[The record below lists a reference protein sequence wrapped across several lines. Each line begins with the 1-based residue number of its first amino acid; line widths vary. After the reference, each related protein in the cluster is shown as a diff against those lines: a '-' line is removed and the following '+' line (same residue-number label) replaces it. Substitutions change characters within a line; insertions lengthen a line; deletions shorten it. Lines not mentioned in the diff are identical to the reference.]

1 MMAFMTTYILPVL
14 QSIIASRMYSALD
27 DWVRKENTS
36 DEGRFCQMMKQAF
49 VAAVK
54 KVKGDSPK
62 TIKDNVDELFDI
74 CSADIV
80 KELQTMEPAQVM
92 AYVGETL
99 YNAFKTE
106 LENNIEAIPYINK
119 TLLENIQKQSKDFES
134 KLQDLSEKTSDIQNS
149 TKVILGITQKLMGE
163 KGLSACK
170 IFPYTDKTAIL
181 LPTICSK
188 RCTLED
194 ELESLLKTNKAL
206 VLYAGVK
213 EGKTIASRLL
223 ASRFRSD
230 YQVIEI
236 DLAYRNELNLEYV
249 INSYNG
255 SSKYLFILDGVL
267 YDSELYESFCAL
279 ITRFTTDNRLF
290 IVNCYDKISDH
301 VFDEEAIF
309 AEKELPPLTKEDV
322 KDMMPQKCGD
332 AIVDV
337 VWGLTQGQPFLSN
350 AICSFLK
357 TKDRI
362 LTTEELKYLFTF
374 SHGASLEKKIRLLL
388 HKTVNDA
395 NAYNLLNRLMVV
407 SGNFSKEQCAGVA
420 NDMKEFLY
428 D

>member
-170 IFPYTDKTAIL
+170 IFHIQTK
-181 LPTICSK
+181 LPFYSQ
-188 RCTLED
+188 LF
-194 ELESLLKTNKAL
+194 AL
-206 VLYAGVK
+206 SV
-213 EGKTIASRLL
+213 
-223 ASRFRSD
+223 
-230 YQVIEI
+230 
-236 DLAYRNELNLEYV
+236 
-249 INSYNG
+249 
-255 SSKYLFILDGVL
+255 
-267 YDSELYESFCAL
+267 AL
-279 ITRFTTDNRLF
+279 
-290 IVNCYDKISDH
+290 
-301 VFDEEAIF
+301 
-309 AEKELPPLTKEDV
+309 
-322 KDMMPQKCGD
+322 
-332 AIVDV
+332 
-337 VWGLTQGQPFLSN
+337 
-350 AICSFLK
+350 
-357 TKDRI
+357 
-362 LTTEELKYLFTF
+362 
-374 SHGASLEKKIRLLL
+374 
-388 HKTVNDA
+388 
-395 NAYNLLNRLMVV
+395 
-407 SGNFSKEQCAGVA
+407 
-420 NDMKEFLY
+420 
-428 D
+428 